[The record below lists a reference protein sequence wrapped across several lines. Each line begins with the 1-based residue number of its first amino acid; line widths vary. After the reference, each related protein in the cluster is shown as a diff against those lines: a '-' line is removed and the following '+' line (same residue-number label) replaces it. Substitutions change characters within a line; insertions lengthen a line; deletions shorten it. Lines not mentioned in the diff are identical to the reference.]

1 MPDVPNLPGV
11 PALASYSLDPPALLF
26 ADTALVVS
34 RSLQPQWGIYTQA
47 GAKVVASSLASLL
60 GLGSLVSA
68 VNSIGS
74 ILTGGA
80 VNVQNQFS
88 VVDFEYK
95 QDWTVSD
102 YPVEQGGFQSYD
114 KVQLP
119 FDVKMRI
126 AAGGSASN
134 RQALLGTIDG
144 IANAITLYDV
154 YTPEQAY
161 IGCNV
166 THYDYKRAAANGA
179 GMILID
185 VWLVEV
191 RVTATAAF
199 QNTQQPGVAG
209 QQALG
214 NVSAGPPGVMSVGK
228 TAITP
233 AIPFAIGPFQ

>member
-1 MPDVPNLPGV
+1 MPDIPNLPGV
-11 PALASYSLDPPALLF
+11 PRLAGYSLDPPALLF

-34 RSLQPQWGIYTQA
+34 RALQPQWGIYTQA
-47 GAKVVASSLASLL
+47 GEKVIASSLASLL
-60 GLGSLVSA
+60 GLGALVSA
-68 VNSIGS
+68 VNSVSS

-80 VNVQNQFS
+80 INALNLFS

-102 YPVEQGGFQSYD
+102 YPVEEGGFQSYD

-134 RQALLGTIDG
+134 RQALLGAVEG
-144 IANAITLYDV
+144 IANSITLYDV

-166 THYDYKRAAANGA
+166 THFDYKRTSNNGA
-179 GMILID
+179 GMIVID
-185 VWLVEV
+185 IWLVEV

-209 QQALG
+209 QQADG
-214 NVSAGPPGVMSVGK
+214 NVSAVAYTGPS
-228 TAITP
+228 
-233 AIPFAIGPFQ
+233 IPFGNATPGIPGIT